1 MGSVA
6 LYIFSIFWFYL
17 PIMKYSLKN
26 VFFKPHDLYTIHTFL
41 LLGVEKM
48 IIYKEA
54 YNNNTY
60 NKYNNNTNYLLLY
73 AINVYVNN
81 IQ

>member
-1 MGSVA
+1 
-6 LYIFSIFWFYL
+6 
-17 PIMKYSLKN
+17 MKYSLKN
-26 VFFKPHDLYTIHTFL
+26 VFFKPHDLYTIHAFL